1 MVLVVEIGTEV
12 VVDEDDVDEVD
23 VVEDEVVDG
32 SCVSMMDITELGST
46 MSTCESFCSR
56 RTSAASSSAT
66 KPLTLLANTSLTSLP
81 SEVSLFTFAATLA
94 ESFKITMYSLLGA
107 IEFCRAPP
115 VAKAGDTGIKAASNT
130 EQSSALSTRRYA
142 TNI

>member
-1 MVLVVEIGTEV
+1 
-12 VVDEDDVDEVD
+12 
-23 VVEDEVVDG
+23 
-32 SCVSMMDITELGST
+32 
-46 MSTCESFCSR
+46 
-56 RTSAASSSAT
+56 
-66 KPLTLLANTSLTSLP
+66 
-81 SEVSLFTFAATLA
+81 LFTFAATLA

-115 VAKAGDTGIKAASNT
+115 VAKAGDTGTKAASNT